1 MELKRIGA
9 YIDIAIQREEE
20 SYALYMDLSTRLR
33 DRSARDALFLLA
45 SEEKQHKA
53 FLERYRDGGFGEEA
67 LRMDQAIDYRIAEHM
82 DRPAIDKDIK

>member
-20 SYALYMDLSTRLR
+20 SYALYMDLSTRLQ

-45 SEEKQHKA
+45 GEEKQHKA
-53 FLERYRDGGFGEEA
+53 FLERYRDAGMERKRSA
-67 LRMDQAIDYRIAEHM
+67 WT
-82 DRPAIDKDIK
+82 RPSTTVSPSTWTDLPSIRT